1 MFGGYVPINDPF
13 IHHASP
19 RMKYTFTKSPLPGMK
34 FSWKIIKDYIYFE
47 HNLTKLN
54 AWYGIG
60 ISGAEPHGMGFS
72 DFMISMHNRNYTG
85 IFDLYKYDAGPGY
98 PCWDVLYECSVGN
111 KTKGKLNLE
120 NRTITRENGITSS
133 IWSRKLNTG
142 DSKDWPIVKG
152 DMTVLFAYGVDDY
165 FTYHQNRIMCQLNF
179 YTGKSTCNSYDEL
192 SNTSST
198 KEK

>member
-1 MFGGYVPINDPF
+1 MGKPNCTQCVGCSDTWCGRKKKTKVLLSPAMFGGYVPINDPF

-60 ISGAEPHGMGFS
+60 ISGAEPRGMGFS

-85 IFDLYKYDAGPGY
+85 I
-98 PCWDVLYECSVGN
+98 
-111 KTKGKLNLE
+111 
-120 NRTITRENGITSS
+120 
-133 IWSRKLNTG
+133 
-142 DSKDWPIVKG
+142 
-152 DMTVLFAYGVDDY
+152 
-165 FTYHQNRIMCQLNF
+165 
-179 YTGKSTCNSYDEL
+179 
-192 SNTSST
+192 
-198 KEK
+198 